1 MEKPTNSATSED
13 SQKTT
18 KPQAEDK
25 SAKTKNIVAK
35 DEEGVKL
42 SDEQWEQVFQH
53 PTFKKL
59 NEKAKTAQAELDEI
73 KKEKEKEAQ
82 KKLKEEGKYQELLEA
97 KEKEI
102 ESIRSNLSETL
113 LNNEVISIAS
123 KLKVLDTE
131 AVVKLIDRDKL
142 ETDKDGKYLNTEEVV
157 KDLLNSKPYLVGA
170 TANESSNIGSGVN
183 TTTDSQ
189 NGDFVMTKSE
199 LQARLKDHNWYTEN
213 KDKIEVWQKEG
224 RIDYSK

>member
-42 SDEQWEQVFQH
+42 SDEQWEQVFQS
-53 PTFKKL
+53 PRFKKL
-59 NEKAKTAQAELDEI
+59 NDSAKEAQAKLTEI
-73 KKEKEKEAQ
+73 EKEKEKEAQ

-102 ESIRSNLSETL
+102 ESIKSNLSETL